1 MAIRIFYFG
10 IAIFSVM
17 MVILSVQTPYFSDF
31 FKNEI
36 DLAQT
41 EIFDIADYEVTEEKI
56 IAKYEADKG
65 VKYKDKDEFENFKG
79 LILNK
84 DTNHTLS
91 SKKAIH
97 KDDIIEFLGNAEYKN
112 SDEINYISDEI
123 FYNTKTKIA
132 TSNKPFILWQN
143 ENNVTGLNLMYDLNT
158 KQTFATGVN
167 GWFIRK

>member
-31 FKNEI
+31 FKNELN
-36 DLAQT
+36 LAET
-41 EIFDIADYEVTEEKI
+41 EMSKIVDYEVTNEKI
-56 IAKYEADKG
+56 NARYKAQKG
-65 VKYKDKDEFENFKG
+65 IRYKDKDEFENFKG
-79 LILNK
+79 LVLGN

-91 SKKAIH
+91 SKKAIY
-97 KDDIIEFLGNAEYKN
+97 KGEIIEFLDDAKYKN

-123 FYNTKTKIA
+123 IYNTKTKIA

-143 ENNVTGLNLMYDLNT
+143 ENNVTGLTLKYDLNT
-158 KQTFATGVN
+158 KQTFATGVH
-167 GWFIRK
+167 GCFIRK